1 MTTTT
6 LTGPASPDLAAA
18 RQGVN
23 AQLEVL
29 AGRVARLA
37 DPVEQLV
44 TGDTGDKPVGH
55 VGLAVVGELA
65 GITTSLLLLRRDV
78 EDLEGLAWRV
88 GRAAGRHP
96 AAQPVH
102 VRVIP

>member
-6 LTGPASPDLAAA
+6 LTDPTSPDLAAA
-18 RQGVN
+18 RQSVN

-29 AGRVARLA
+29 ASRVARLA
-37 DPVEQLV
+37 DPVEQLA
-44 TGDTGDKPVGH
+44 TGDTGDKAVGH

-65 GITTSLLLLRRDV
+65 GITASLLLLRRDV
-78 EDLEGLAWRV
+78 EALEGLAWRV

-102 VRVIP
+102 VRVMR